1 MAAALGRTGPTLIV
15 KIHAVCSELDIAC
28 TGLSVAK
35 ATKLA
40 THTIGMEVEGST
52 LSERVDFLV
61 KQLGINFEDSERQ
74 RGSRR
79 KQQQRVRNTA
89 LDAFGWLNPMSW
101 FGGASS
107 SAPPTRGEEMGQP
120 KPTGGATATSTSAK
134 GPASS
139 SRPPGIVLHEKRIA
153 EMAARAASP
162 AKVVKKKQTSP
173 TALTSSKGPSAAA
186 QLSKRAASA
195 GASKP
200 AAKPPAAEPTTPLN
214 IVPRTGSSTRSP
226 VHRMKKTQADV
237 VEANLNQAATM
248 RAEAEAAKNWF
259 EKQQREFLEG
269 QYEKV
274 LRGHE
279 QAVVKAEALEL
290 LKRKKRNMGTTMR
303 AHLERKWSEEK
314 QRKKDFVERSHSVVF
329 EARKKKQVAVRARKL
344 AEQEHAIQIGEAAKI
359 LRAERKE
366 QAKATVREQEIAA
379 REYTAR
385 IRYET
390 RPEVREESHDL
401 FQQQRNAAAE
411 AARKKL
417 DKERRDVMKQREK
430 YLDSAS
436 QVKSHVAALH
446 RSTQRSRDNLAET
459 RRQEAQQLRQALEA
473 ERQRKAK
480 LEEARKQEKKSMH
493 DEIKTWK
500 DDSVAAL

>member
-1 MAAALGRTGPTLIV
+1 MPTERAASAPSKRTVGSPSKAVSDSMLRRVFDSFDADGSGAVSVEEMAAMV
-15 KIHAVCSELDIAC
+15 KRLNLKLTPAQVKKL
-28 TGLSVAK
+28 VAD
-35 ATKLA
+35 ADPN
-40 THTIGMEVEGST
+40 GSG
-52 LSERVDFLV
+52 EIDFKEFTVVLR
-61 KQLGINFEDSERQ
+61 KQLKEGGGLGDVVTSAS
-74 RGSRR
+74 G
-79 KQQQRVRNTA
+79 
-89 LDAFGWLNPMSW
+89 AFGWLNPMSW
-101 FGGASS
+101 FGG
-107 SAPPTRGEEMGQP
+107 EEEGQP

-139 SRPPGIVLHEKRIA
+139 SRPA
-153 EMAARAASP
+153 AARPASP

-259 EKQQREFLEG
+259 EQQQREFLEG
-269 QYEKV
+269 QHEKV